1 MLRTHLGLPVLV
13 SLLVSIST
21 PTSAQT
27 FDFKGLVL
35 GSRVDARTLEEKFN
49 LTCRNYPAGGGNCNG
64 KTTFL
69 GMEAMEN
76 VAIDKNN
83 MVVDITVRY
92 STTTVWPKDI
102 AAELMKKF
110 GLPKHQRQ
118 NMIFDW
124 INGSGQ
130 RVHLEHRELRMTTP
144 RVVEKEAPPN
154 LKKKD
159 L

>member
-1 MLRTHLGLPVLV
+1 
-13 SLLVSIST
+13 
-21 PTSAQT
+21 
-27 FDFKGLVL
+27 
-35 GSRVDARTLEEKFN
+35 
-49 LTCRNYPAGGGNCNG
+49 
-64 KTTFL
+64 
-69 GMEAMEN
+69 
-76 VAIDKNN
+76 

-110 GLPKHQRQ
+110 GPPNHQRQ

-124 INGSGQ
+124 INCSGQ
-130 RVHLEHRELRMTTP
+130 RVHLEHRALRMTTP